1 MYKRKGLVHSMMLA
15 AFALILVYF
24 VLTLLGT
31 RPFWSNYNEAQ
42 AKIIAHSISS
52 GVSVLSVSDGS
63 ITEELEREWDITISD
78 KEVEVTY
85 QKVKSGK
92 VKLNTD
98 FDLSDMKL
106 EAVKKIV
113 IERTESGIRI
123 REVA

>member
-52 GVSVLSVSDGS
+52 GVSVLSV
-63 ITEELEREWDITISD
+63 
-78 KEVEVTY
+78 
-85 QKVKSGK
+85 
-92 VKLNTD
+92 
-98 FDLSDMKL
+98 
-106 EAVKKIV
+106 
-113 IERTESGIRI
+113 
-123 REVA
+123 